1 MRKKLISTSILIL
14 FLVNFVVINSLAQTT
29 TTTLPST
36 YVYVDPVRQTADVG
50 DTVTVTIKVNDVT
63 DLYVFQFDITFD
75 PNVLEAVSI
84 SEGDFLSSHGATTGL
99 AGTIDN
105 TLGTITGITCALT
118 GATGATGSGTL
129 ATVTFNALAD
139 GTSNIVLSNV
149 VLSNSSLTEI
159 PSTSEDGSVTVVTV
173 ITTTTTTPVTT
184 TTLEPAKVIMKHIN
198 YMVCTL
204 LTIIWYIAAAITAL
218 VIVFAGMKYIT
229 SDDPREV
236 NKAKNM
242 VVYAIIGLILVI
254 IACPLVDYLIENTD
268 ITPFEESC
276 PCLIG
281 IPPGVT
287 TTIPGVTTT
296 TVPGVTTT
304 TLPGVTTTTVPGVTT
319 TTVQVTTTTSTTTT
333 ITPCHLCSD
342 SVTACSDLEPIC
354 LHPVMGIDIICG
366 EGCADYCCI
375 IGYNGCC

>member
-29 TTTLPST
+29 TTTIPYSH
-36 YVYVDPVRQTADVG
+36 VYVDPVRQTADVG
-50 DTVTVTIKVNDVT
+50 DTVIVKIEVSDVT

-75 PNVLEAVSI
+75 PTVLEAVSI
-84 SEGDFLSSHGATTGL
+84 SEGDFLSSHGTTTGL

-105 TLGTITGITCALT
+105 TLGTITGTTCALT

-129 ATVTFNALAD
+129 ATITFNALAD

-149 VLSNSSLTEI
+149 VLSNSSASEI
-159 PSTSEDGSVTVVTV
+159 PSTSEDGSVTVVTG
-173 ITTTTTTPVTT
+173 IITTTTTPVTT

-218 VIVFAGMKYIT
+218 VIIFAGMKYVT

-236 NKAKNM
+236 NKAKDM
-242 VVYAIIGLILVI
+242 VAYAITGLILVI

-276 PCLIG
+276 QC
-281 IPPGVT
+281 PGLPAPHTTT
-287 TTIPGVTTT
+287 TTISGTTT
-296 TVPGVTTT
+296 TVPGATTTTSGTMTTVPGATTT
-304 TLPGVTTTTVPGVTT
+304 TL
-319 TTVQVTTTTSTTTT
+319 
-333 ITPCHLCSD
+333 TPCHPCDPDIACKDFSD
-342 SVTACSDLEPIC
+342 RGIC
-354 LHPVMGIDIICG
+354 LHPDIGVDVICR
-366 EGCADYCCI
+366 EGCADYCCS
-375 IGYNGCC
+375 IGYTGCCSI